1 MLQTAVTIHP
11 AHHAVSIPVVREL
24 FQEYADWLGI
34 DLCFQGFDAEVRDLP
49 GGYAPPTGR
58 LYLARVDDRV
68 AGCIAL
74 RPLGERICEMK
85 RLYVRD
91 AFRGLGI
98 GRRLAEQVICDA
110 RQIGYER
117 MRLDTLPVMRSAV
130 GLYRALGFNEIAPYR
145 ENPVPGAMF
154 FELDLRER

>member
-1 MLQTAVTIHP
+1 MSDIAIRP
-11 AHHAVSIPVVREL
+11 AHDARAIPAVREL
-24 FQEYADWLGI
+24 FLEYAGWLGI

-49 GGYAPPTGR
+49 GGYAPPAGR
-58 LYLARVDDRV
+58 LYLAHVDENV
-68 AGCIAL
+68 AGCVAL
-74 RPLGERICEMK
+74 RRLAAGICEMK

-91 AFRGLGI
+91 AFRGRGI
-98 GRRLAEQVICDA
+98 GRQLAERVIADA
-110 RQIGYER
+110 RDVPYER

-154 FELDLRER
+154 FELDLTVR